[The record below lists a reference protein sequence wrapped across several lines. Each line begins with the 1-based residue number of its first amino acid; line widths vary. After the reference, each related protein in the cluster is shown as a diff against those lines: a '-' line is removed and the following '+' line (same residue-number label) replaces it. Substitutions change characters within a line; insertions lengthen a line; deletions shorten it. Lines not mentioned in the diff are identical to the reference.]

1 MVIIKQNNAPIKTK
15 ARKIRL
21 HLAERIRKLF
31 MEKRSLMG
39 VLKDRNMSCGGGGWR
54 DRHGAVPYN

>member
-1 MVIIKQNNAPIKTK
+1 MGIIKQNKYAPIKTK

-31 MEKRSLMG
+31 MEKTRI
-39 VLKDRNMSCGGGGWR
+39 
-54 DRHGAVPYN
+54 